1 MATITQKVIKNL
13 RARKI
18 PIFTRQ
24 QWGTRHATT
33 YAWRRVNKRHKL
45 LPKRRVDTCWQH
57 ITVTRD
63 TGSTNRSFFSDMQTV
78 ERIGWERFKSGVS
91 YNWVVDM
98 DSGVIGVGQ
107 PLDAKGTHTIN
118 NKDIPGYSYDQNA
131 VSVAIAVLGMPG
143 KTLTKTA
150 ENSLA
155 NLIAAM
161 IEENVLTK
169 GHDYVPHSLVAYKEC
184 PTGQVARRMDEINK
198 KALSLVKG

>member
-1 MATITQKVIKNL
+1 MATITQKVVRNL
-13 RARKI
+13 RNRNVRV
-18 PIFTRQ
+18 FTRQ
-24 QWGTRHATT
+24 QWGTRHAAT
-33 YAWRRVNKRHKL
+33 YAWRRINKRHKL

-98 DSGVIGVGQ
+98 DSGVVGVGQ
-107 PLDAKGTHTIN
+107 ALDAKGTHTLN
-118 NKDIPGYSYDQNA
+118 HKDTPNYSYDQNA

-143 KTLTKTA
+143 HSLTKVA
-150 ENSLA
+150 EDSIA

-161 IEENVLTK
+161 IDENVLTK

-184 PTGQVARRMDEINK
+184 PTPAVIRRMDEINK
-198 KALSLVKG
+198 KALSLVKP